1 MRLEQLMQIVEIDH
15 QRSLSQAAKR
25 LFISQPSLSISVNNL
40 EEELGFKIFHRS
52 NTGVIPTDLGQEV
65 LRLARNVIS
74 EIEQMKDLKT
84 GNANI
89 RGNVHFAITPVMAN
103 SLAPE
108 LIRRFRRLY
117 PNVQL
122 LIEEQNTH
130 TILDMLAK
138 GACNIAYSG
147 CSEPQAQSMLHMVNR
162 RGIAYEITNTS
173 RFRLLISGKNPLAQ
187 GETFDPLLLKDM
199 IVLNCGRL
207 DNSANFIKFAD
218 LPTPAGYLMVFERET
233 LKRLIADDEG
243 VAIFPDFF
251 GLNDPYFTSGMIKSL
266 PIDGFDTKGLHYIL
280 YNEETPLSFLEE
292 QLLDV
297 LRLLLNEM
305 KLSPTI

>member
-1 MRLEQLMQIVEIDH
+1 MRLEQLQQIVEIDY
-15 QRSLSQAAKR
+15 QRSLSQAAKG

-52 NTGVIPTDLGQEV
+52 NVGVTPTDLGQEV

-89 RGNVHFAITPVMAN
+89 HGSLHFAITPVMAN

-108 LIRRFRRLY
+108 LIRRFRQQY

-122 LIEEQNTH
+122 LIEEQSTQ

-147 CSEPQAQSMLHMVNR
+147 CSEQQGESMFHMITR

-173 RFRLLISGKNPLAQ
+173 RFRLLISGRNALAQ
-187 GETFDPLLLKDM
+187 GESIQPGALRDM
-199 IVLNCGRL
+199 VMMNCGKL
-207 DNSANFIKFAD
+207 DSSANFIRAAGLPEPAD
-218 LPTPAGYLMVFERET
+218 YLTVFDRET

-251 GLNDPYFTSGMIKSL
+251 CLNDPYFTRGLIKSL
-266 PIDGFDTKGLHYIL
+266 PIEGYDERGLHYIL
-280 YNEETPLSFLEE
+280 YGNETPLSFLEGR
-292 QLLDV
+292 LLDI
-297 LRLLLNEM
+297 LRGLLGEM
-305 KLSPTI
+305 IGTTTI

>member
-1 MRLEQLMQIVEIDH
+1 MRLEQLIQIVEIDYQH
-15 QRSLSQAAKR
+15 SLSQAAKR

-52 NTGVIPTDLGQEV
+52 NTGVTPTDLGQEV
-65 LRLARNVIS
+65 LRLANNVIS
-74 EIEQMKDLKT
+74 EIEQMKDLKA

-122 LIEEQNTH
+122 LIEEQSTQ

-147 CSEPQAQSMLHMVNR
+147 CSEPQADAMLHMIKR

-187 GETFDPLLLKDM
+187 GKDIDPQLFKDM
-199 IVLNCGRL
+199 VMLNCGTL
-207 DNSANFIKFAD
+207 DSSANFIKVSD
-218 LPTPAGYLMVFERET
+218 LPSPADYLMVFDRET
-233 LKRLIADDEG
+233 LKRLIAEDEG

-251 GLNDPYFTSGMIKSL
+251 CLNDPYFTSGLIKSL
-266 PIDGFDTKGLHYIL
+266 PINGFDVQGLHYIL
-280 YNEETPLSFLEE
+280 YNEDTPLSFLEG
-292 QLLDV
+292 QLLEV
-297 LRLLLNEM
+297 LRALLQEM
-305 KLSPTI
+305 MAAPTI